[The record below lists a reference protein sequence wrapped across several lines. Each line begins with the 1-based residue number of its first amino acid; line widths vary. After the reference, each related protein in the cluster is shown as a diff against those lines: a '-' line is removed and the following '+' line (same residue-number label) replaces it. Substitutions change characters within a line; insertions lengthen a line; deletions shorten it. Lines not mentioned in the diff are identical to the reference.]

1 MVKGKEEGSGRD
13 GDEEKK
19 EGGSSVLLMLL
30 LFLFLSLS
38 WVSLFLSTSMTF

>member
-19 EGGSSVLLMLL
+19 EGGSSVLLML
-30 LFLFLSLS
+30 FLFLSLS